1 MIKIDLDS
9 ETRKEIRLIYLK
21 DARKAPSGII
31 KVLKKD
37 EIKRLLNNK
46 YLFLYNYLYD
56 VKGELIENK
65 VEELAFLDRVGMKK
79 SIERWGII
87 GEKESE
93 ELLSQVFQY
102 KNFSERKIACD
113 ILNAMKIE
121 VCPYCNRLYI
131 HTIKSRKVRAQFDH
145 YYPKRQYP
153 YLALSLYN
161 LIPSCAVCNTVK
173 SNLDTIKAPLLYPYD
188 EEFGYENRFVLEP
201 KTNQEYVKIWQGVS
215 DEFDLKIEAKTRLKE
230 IICRQDDKLH
240 LSELY
245 NEHKSYIMDI
255 IKSRNINSP
264 DRIRDLYLRYGKLF
278 ATEAEV
284 KGLLYMTN
292 LGKEHWGKRPLAKL
306 TYDIDKQ
313 FNPKGIDLW

>member
-121 VCPYCNRLYI
+121 VCPYCRSVIY
-131 HTIKSRKVRAQFDH
+131 S
-145 YYPKRQYP
+145 
-153 YLALSLYN
+153 YN
-161 LIPSCAVCNTVK
+161 
-173 SNLDTIKAPLLYPYD
+173 
-188 EEFGYENRFVLEP
+188 
-201 KTNQEYVKIWQGVS
+201 
-215 DEFDLKIEAKTRLKE
+215 
-230 IICRQDDKLH
+230 
-240 LSELY
+240 
-245 NEHKSYIMDI
+245 
-255 IKSRNINSP
+255 
-264 DRIRDLYLRYGKLF
+264 
-278 ATEAEV
+278 
-284 KGLLYMTN
+284 
-292 LGKEHWGKRPLAKL
+292 
-306 TYDIDKQ
+306 
-313 FNPKGIDLW
+313 